1 MENELTK
8 SPLTDEEARKV
19 TGGGMKNPWES
30 MEESKLADE
39 KLAAA
44 AGGGRGAAS
53 KLVCPCGYEED
64 WTGVSAKNCP
74 VCGQPMETR
83 RKFNFI

>member
-1 MENELTK
+1 MDERVLTNEEL
-8 SPLTDEEARKV
+8 
-19 TGGGMKNPWES
+19 
-30 MEESKLADE
+30 E
-39 KLAAA
+39 K
-44 AGGGRGAAS
+44 AAS

-74 VCGQPMETR
+74 VCGQPMEMR